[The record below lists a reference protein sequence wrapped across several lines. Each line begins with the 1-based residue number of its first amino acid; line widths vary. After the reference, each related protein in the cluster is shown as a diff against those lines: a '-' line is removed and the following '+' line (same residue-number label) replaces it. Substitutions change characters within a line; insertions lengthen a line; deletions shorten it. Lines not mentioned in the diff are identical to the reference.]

1 MTTAAH
7 VMKAVRIL
15 IATAVACTAGFFT
28 EFRVEHIGDQGPR
41 VSLGV
46 SQAEAQYVY
55 RGRGMARRSVRRT
68 SRRTSRRV
76 ARRHAVLPAGCPL
89 AGLYH
94 YCGGVYY
101 QPVVESGKTV
111 YVVVTP

>member
-1 MTTAAH
+1 MPTAAP

-15 IATAVACTAGFFT
+15 IATAVACAAGFFG
-28 EFRVEHIGDQGPR
+28 EFRVEPTGDQGPGI
-41 VSLGV
+41 SLGM
-46 SQAEAQYVY
+46 SQAEAAPYH
-55 RGRGMARRSVRRT
+55 RRVARRT

-76 ARRHAVLPAGCPL
+76 ARRHAVLPVGCPL
-89 AGLYH
+89 VGLYH

-111 YVVVTP
+111 YVVITP